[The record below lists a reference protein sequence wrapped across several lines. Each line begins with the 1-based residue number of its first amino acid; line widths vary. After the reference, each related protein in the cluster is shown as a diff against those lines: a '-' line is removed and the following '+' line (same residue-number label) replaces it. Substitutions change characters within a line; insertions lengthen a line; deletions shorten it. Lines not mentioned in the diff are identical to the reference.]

1 VNTDDAPPIA
11 ARIQSARV
19 RVGLDE
25 RTMAERIGISLPAYF
40 DLEMHNDEV
49 FTCLSLDQVR
59 RLARTLGVSIVSLVA
74 DDPDAMRS
82 ALSMSH
88 LVERLRQRLSQE
100 GITADAFSDRVG
112 WDITAALSDPES
124 AWHDWNIDCLRD
136 VSTELGV
143 EWLGILSDPTTST

>member
-1 VNTDDAPPIA
+1 
-11 ARIQSARV
+11 
-19 RVGLDE
+19 
-25 RTMAERIGISLPAYF
+25 
-40 DLEMHNDEV
+40 
-49 FTCLSLDQVR
+49 
-59 RLARTLGVSIVSLVA
+59 
-74 DDPDAMRS
+74 
-82 ALSMSH
+82 MSH
-88 LVERLRQRLSQE
+88 LVDRLRQRLSQE